1 MCLCGKQTSNTPNED
16 STKRPKQA
24 EAKRQRRA
32 EIRAAA
38 GNGDTDALQKLRTEA
53 DRKAAERKRKREEDA
68 STNKTAWLSLGRD
81 GGGEFCGGIHTE
93 QQCYVKALEIDRQ
106 CNECWFLLGTVGGG
120 CVGGQEQDEA
130 QCYANAL
137 QIDASDAS
145 AWFLLGCEGGGCI
158 GGDGHNEAQC
168 FVKALTINK
177 SDYEAWLQLGCA
189 GGGLVFGEQK
199 SASDCFEV
207 AIRSP
212 DTYVKIEARVRLG
225 IACDGE
231 GDLADPALAQQS
243 FLDALACQ
251 PRGDNIDEQLEWH
264 CEAWTRLSQWRRRRA
279 DCTEDDFLY
288 RPVSVDYSGTEFYFD
303 LRPGDQVVYSERPKE
318 IYILTRLY
326 DVNGLGDISSISK
339 TTVHSHYRSIG
350 VRAHFELVA
359 SKHTCTKGVTS
370 RNTRDYQKLVPVNTA
385 PLRPLIAVP
394 KELSH
399 PRKHTE
405 HNPCKMR
412 NLELGWW
419 KERPKQNKQ
428 KVVVLS
434 PKDKDKG
441 KRTIFERFWC
451 DECNGTG
458 YVDWRSTTPLHGWCE
473 SSRDRLYDARVSKGD
488 PGARECADCD
498 RECKGMLMC
507 CDERLHTREEC
518 FAKALEAS
526 PHDNS
531 AWFGLGLCGGGF
543 AVGKKHSQCECYA
556 QALENSWSSD
566 GYEPPLSLF
575 YPHDLIKHDFELHV
589 PKVES
594 NLAETWLALAL
605 AGGGRVAGKHHA
617 AWQCCINAL
626 ECGSQGWI
634 SAWRAW
640 CMLGANS
647 QQSRVGTPHANP
659 NIGPSHQCEI
669 ANVHGEEH
677 THEQCFAKSTE
688 CMPSEV
694 ARITGY
700 ARTNG
705 IIPVPGGLME
715 ASILN
720 AQKLTFGSK
729 RESKERAPAALVKS
743 QFNSCLAEYT
753 VTGPNLY
760 I

>member
-1 MCLCGKQTSNTPNED
+1 
-16 STKRPKQA
+16 
-24 EAKRQRRA
+24 
-32 EIRAAA
+32 
-38 GNGDTDALQKLRTEA
+38 
-53 DRKAAERKRKREEDA
+53 
-68 STNKTAWLSLGRD
+68 
-81 GGGEFCGGIHTE
+81 
-93 QQCYVKALEIDRQ
+93 
-106 CNECWFLLGTVGGG
+106 
-120 CVGGQEQDEA
+120 
-130 QCYANAL
+130 
-137 QIDASDAS
+137 
-145 AWFLLGCEGGGCI
+145 
-158 GGDGHNEAQC
+158 
-168 FVKALTINK
+168 
-177 SDYEAWLQLGCA
+177 
-189 GGGLVFGEQK
+189 
-199 SASDCFEV
+199 
-207 AIRSP
+207 
-212 DTYVKIEARVRLG
+212 
-225 IACDGE
+225 
-231 GDLADPALAQQS
+231 
-243 FLDALACQ
+243 
-251 PRGDNIDEQLEWH
+251 
-264 CEAWTRLSQWRRRRA
+264 
-279 DCTEDDFLY
+279 
-288 RPVSVDYSGTEFYFD
+288 
-303 LRPGDQVVYSERPKE
+303 
-318 IYILTRLY
+318 
-326 DVNGLGDISSISK
+326 
-339 TTVHSHYRSIG
+339 
-350 VRAHFELVA
+350 
-359 SKHTCTKGVTS
+359 
-370 RNTRDYQKLVPVNTA
+370 
-385 PLRPLIAVP
+385 
-394 KELSH
+394 
-399 PRKHTE
+399 
-405 HNPCKMR
+405 
-412 NLELGWW
+412 
-419 KERPKQNKQ
+419 
-428 KVVVLS
+428 
-434 PKDKDKG
+434 
-441 KRTIFERFWC
+441 
-451 DECNGTG
+451 
-458 YVDWRSTTPLHGWCE
+458 
-473 SSRDRLYDARVSKGD
+473 
-488 PGARECADCD
+488 
-498 RECKGMLMC
+498 MC

-647 QQSRVGTPHANP
+647 QRSRVGTPHANP